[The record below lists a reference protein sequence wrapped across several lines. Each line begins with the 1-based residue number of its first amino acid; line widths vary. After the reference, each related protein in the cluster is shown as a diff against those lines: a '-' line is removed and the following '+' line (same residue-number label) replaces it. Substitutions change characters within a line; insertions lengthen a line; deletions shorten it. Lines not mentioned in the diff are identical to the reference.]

1 MFTRMQGRAFQFFVL
16 SLLLSGCQPVPLS
29 NSPYQQIVKKYPHKN
44 QFLVR
49 IQSRLEPAL
58 NQPGAPISRMP
69 SKEEIQRTVCESL
82 VKTRFQCISD
92 EKPNLR
98 PDYIVYVGYGA
109 IRDPFIRD
117 QVRPIGRGLRRGRFG
132 DHDPG
137 GEDVHLF
144 QWRLKVEKP
153 DGEKVFQSQTI
164 SERFDFWE
172 FNLKYL
178 VRRYFSS

>member
-1 MFTRMQGRAFQFFVL
+1 MFTRMQGRVFHFFVL
-16 SLLLSGCQPVPLS
+16 TLLLSGCQSVPLS

-69 SKEEIQRTVCESL
+69 NKEEIQRIVCESL

-98 PDYIVYVGYGA
+98 PDYIVYVATVPFVTHSYETKFDQLAAAYAEEGLA
-109 IRDPFIRD
+109 ITIR
-117 QVRPIGRGLRRGRFG
+117 VERMFTFFN
-132 DHDPG
+132 G
-137 GEDVHLF
+137 GS
-144 QWRLKVEKP
+144 R
-153 DGEKVFQSQTI
+153 
-164 SERFDFWE
+164 
-172 FNLKYL
+172 
-178 VRRYFSS
+178 